1 MTKHNSYSLA
11 YTALIDG
18 RRFWLFLTCL
28 LLLASCG
35 PDRSDDGL
43 VTMTRGLV
51 GSADNLDPQRNSSVQ
66 GHQIM
71 VDLFEG
77 LLRYSSTGALENGMA
92 KDWSVSDDGLLYSF
106 TLRKDGKWSNGD
118 PVTARDF
125 EFAFRRLV
133 DPKTAAFY
141 AGFVST
147 IVNAPAILRGE
158 KAPSELG
165 VVATDDYSL
174 QIRLSERTAY
184 FPQLL
189 THPATMPLH
198 RPSVEEFGNSFTRAG
213 NLVSNG
219 AYMLDAFTVGGN
231 IRLVRNTNYRENNLV
246 AIDVVNYLQI
256 VSDDAMYMQYRAG
269 EIHVTGTVPSAHF
282 EAIRRERPNE
292 LKVAPLLGVYYYGFN
307 MTRPPFGDNIKLRQA
322 LSMAIDRE
330 VLVEKV
336 TVRGEMPAYSWVP
349 PGIEGYDPPGFSY
362 SKMSAEE
369 RHTEARRLYKEAGFG
384 PENPAKFDLRYNIGE
399 GEQRIALAIQSMWA
413 ENLGAEASIINEE
426 FQVLLANIQQKT
438 ITEVY
443 RLSWIGDYFD
453 PHTFLQLMETTS
465 PSNLTGYS
473 NPEFDRLMQLAS
485 QEIESNTRMAL
496 FREAESLMLAD
507 HPAMPI
513 YYYVSKYL
521 VRSDVHGWVDT
532 IIDFHPTRFLSL
544 ESKSTR

>member
-1 MTKHNSYSLA
+1 
-11 YTALIDG
+11 
-18 RRFWLFLTCL
+18 
-28 LLLASCG
+28 
-35 PDRSDDGL
+35 
-43 VTMTRGLV
+43 
-51 GSADNLDPQRNSSVQ
+51 
-66 GHQIM
+66 
-71 VDLFEG
+71 
-77 LLRYSSTGALENGMA
+77 
-92 KDWSVSDDGLLYSF
+92 
-106 TLRKDGKWSNGD
+106 
-118 PVTARDF
+118 
-125 EFAFRRLV
+125 
-133 DPKTAAFY
+133 
-141 AGFVST
+141 
-147 IVNAPAILRGE
+147 
-158 KAPSELG
+158 
-165 VVATDDYSL
+165 
-174 QIRLSERTAY
+174 
-184 FPQLL
+184 
-189 THPATMPLH
+189 
-198 RPSVEEFGNSFTRAG
+198 
-213 NLVSNG
+213 
-219 AYMLDAFTVGGN
+219 
-231 IRLVRNTNYRENNLV
+231 V

-336 TVRGEMPAYSWVP
+336 TLRGEMPAYSWVP

-485 QEIESNTRMAL
+485 QEIDSNTRMAL